1 LLPALAGRLEHRRGK
16 AAHPSTSLLDER
28 RAADPTGMVDR
39 LRTRL
44 PRTDRTLKLLLGT
57 SWIAG
62 RVGIEARGR
71 DARPDF
77 GRFFARHQRLALTV
91 ALAALAWGAVYLTWR
106 VGWTGPGTSPI
117 TFTMLLVTELYGLW
131 ALGTLTWFSWKRTAV
146 TRPQISS
153 HPTVD
158 VYVCTYDEPEEVV
171 LATLAGCRAL
181 RYPHTTY
188 LLDDGRRENMREL
201 AQLAGATYLTRP
213 DNAHAKAGNINAAL
227 PRTDGELVFM
237 LDADHV
243 PMPDALDA
251 LVGYFED
258 PQVGL
263 VQSPHDFS
271 NQDSVQHY
279 AVGRHEQ
286 SLFYHVVCPG
296 KDRHGAAYWC
306 GSAALMRRGALLGI
320 GGVAT
325 ETIAEDF
332 HTTIRLQRHGWS
344 SRYHDEVLV
353 QGLAPH
359 DLDGYLLQRDR
370 WSRGNLA
377 VFTLPESPLRADELT
392 PLQRFSYFASLAA
405 YLAPPMRLLLLVT
418 LALVLWAGW
427 LPMRI
432 DTLAL
437 ALLWLPAVTLNVA
450 AGSALA
456 RGYMRVAETTHYE
469 LLTMGI
475 YTRAL
480 RCVVFPGRTAFKVTP
495 KEGIDLG
502 GTHALARLKMA
513 CALALAL
520 AAGVIMRL
528 LDFFGIGPLPDL
540 PPVAEVII
548 PLLALIELRRVLR
561 TLVLVAGRR
570 QRRLI
575 YRFEGEAP
583 ALCLTPGGSVP
594 GRLLD
599 ANAAGLGLLMSAAI
613 DVGTQVPVR
622 LQLEDSEGATR
633 DVHLRAEVR
642 SCRSSD
648 DGFVVGTRIVE
659 LEPAARIALM
669 EWCYVVC
676 SHQEVRGTR
685 PGTRPVEPAELPAT
699 RQPRVPQPAASL
711 EPLIDAAV

>member
-1 LLPALAGRLEHRRGK
+1 MDGGEQ
-16 AAHPSTSLLDER
+16 T
-28 RAADPTGMVDR
+28 RA
-39 LRTRL
+39 
-44 PRTDRTLKLLLGT
+44 
-57 SWIAG
+57 
-62 RVGIEARGR
+62 
-71 DARPDF
+71 
-77 GRFFARHQRLALTV
+77 GRFFDRHPRLLRALALI
-91 ALAALAWGAVYLTWR
+91 ALLWGVGYLTWR
-106 VGWTGPGTSPI
+106 VGWSGQGASPLA
-117 TFTMLLVTELYGLW
+117 FAMLLATELYGLY
-131 ALGTLTWFSWKRTAV
+131 ALAVLTWFSWS
-146 TRPQISS
+146 RPGVRRPE
-153 HPTVD
+153 PTPGRAVD
-158 VYVCTYDEPEEVV
+158 VYICTYDEPEEVV

-201 AQLAGATYLTRP
+201 AELTGAFYLTRP
-213 DNAHAKAGNINAAL
+213 DNSHAKAGNINAAL
-227 PRTDGELVFM
+227 PRTESDLVFM

-243 PMPDALDA
+243 PMPDALGA

-258 PQVGL
+258 PKVGL

-286 SLFYHVVCPG
+286 SLFYHVICPG
-296 KDRHGAAYWC
+296 KDRHGAAFWC
-306 GSAALMRRGALLGI
+306 GSAAVIRREALLGI

-332 HTTIRLQRHGWS
+332 HTTIRMQRNGWT

-377 VFTLPESPLRADELT
+377 VFTLPESPLRSSELK
-392 PLQRFSYFASLAA
+392 PLQRLSYFASLAA

-427 LPMRI
+427 LPMRV
-432 DTLAL
+432 DWLSLAI
-437 ALLWLPAVTLNVA
+437 LWLPAVALNLA

-469 LLTMGI
+469 LMTMGI
-475 YTRAL
+475 YARAL
-480 RCVVFPGRTAFKVTP
+480 RCAIVPGKTAFKVTP

-502 GTHALARLKMA
+502 GTHALGRLKIA
-513 CALALAL
+513 CALAVVLAVGIAMRVL
-520 AAGVIMRL
+520 DLFGV
-528 LDFFGIGPLPDL
+528 GPLPDL
-540 PPVAEVII
+540 PPIAEGII
-548 PLLALIELRRVLR
+548 PLLALVELRRILR
-561 TLVLVAGRR
+561 TLVLVSGRR

-575 YRFEGEAP
+575 YRFEGDAP
-583 ALCLTPGGSVP
+583 ALCLSPSGSIP

-599 ANAAGLGLLMSAAI
+599 ANAAGLGLLVTASLE
-613 DVGTQVPVR
+613 VGAQVPVR
-622 LQLEDSEGATR
+622 LQLEDSEGESR
-633 DVHLRAEVR
+633 DVHVLTEVR
-642 SCRSSD
+642 SCRPSG
-648 DGFVVGTRIVE
+648 DGYMLGARIVE
-659 LEPAARIALM
+659 LEPGARVALM

-685 PGTRPVEPAELPAT
+685 PGERSAAEPAALPVA
-699 RQPRVPQPAASL
+699 PRRLVPQPAASI
-711 EPLIDAAV
+711 EPAPADAALA

>member
-1 LLPALAGRLEHRRGK
+1 MLGRL
-16 AAHPSTSLLDER
+16 
-28 RAADPTGMVDR
+28 RA
-39 LRTRL
+39 RL
-44 PRTDRTLKLLLGT
+44 PRADRTLRVLLGT

-62 RVGIEARGR
+62 RVGTEARGR
-71 DARPDF
+71 DARPAY
-77 GRFFARHQRLALTV
+77 GRFFERHQRLAAAF
-91 ALAALAWGAVYLTWR
+91 ALAAMAWGAVYLTWR
-106 VGWTGPGTSPI
+106 VGWTGDGASPV
-117 TFTMLLVTELYGLW
+117 TFTMLLVTELYGFW
-131 ALGTLTWFSWKRTAV
+131 ALGTLTWFSWRHPKV
-146 TRPQISS
+146 TRPPIHSQ
-153 HPTVD
+153 PTVD

-201 AQLAGATYLTRP
+201 AELTGAVYMTRP

-227 PRTDGELVFM
+227 PRTEGDLVFM

-243 PMPDALDA
+243 PMPDALQA
-251 LVGYFED
+251 LLGYFED

-286 SLFYHVVCPG
+286 SLFYHVICPG
-296 KDRHGAAYWC
+296 KDRHGAAFWC
-306 GSAALMRRGALLGI
+306 GSAAVIRREALIGI

-332 HTTIRLQRHGWS
+332 HTTIRLQRHGWT

-377 VFTLPESPLRADELT
+377 VFTLPESPLRAKELK
-392 PLQRFSYFASLAA
+392 PSQRLSYFVSLAS

-427 LPMRI
+427 LPMQVTWT
-432 DTLAL
+432 TLAI
-437 ALLWLPAVTLNVA
+437 LWLPAVALNLA

-456 RGYMRVAETTHYE
+456 RGYMRIAETTHYE
-469 LLTMGI
+469 LMTMGI

-480 RCVVFPGRTAFKVTP
+480 RCVVFPGKTAFKVTP

-502 GTHALARLKMA
+502 GTHALGRLKMA
-513 CALALAL
+513 CALAAVLAVGIVMRAL
-520 AAGVIMRL
+520 DLWGV
-528 LDFFGIGPLPDL
+528 GPLPDL
-540 PPVAEVII
+540 PPIAKVVI
-548 PLLALIELRRVLR
+548 PLLALIELRRILR

-583 ALCLTPGGSVP
+583 ALCLTPGGSIP
-594 GRLLD
+594 GRLQD
-599 ANAAGLGLLMSAAI
+599 ANAAGLGLNVTAPIEA
-613 DVGTQVPVR
+613 GARVPIR
-622 LQLEDSEGATR
+622 LQLEDSEGTTR
-633 DVHLRAEVR
+633 DVHVVAEVR
-642 SCRSSD
+642 SCRPAG
-648 DGFVVGTRIVE
+648 DGFVLGTRIVE
-659 LEPAARIALM
+659 LEPAARVALM

-676 SHQEVRGTR
+676 SHQEVRGRR
-685 PGTRPVEPAELPAT
+685 PGARPEEPTVLPRAAEPL
-699 RQPRVPQPAASL
+699 VPQPAASL
-711 EPLIDAAV
+711 EPVAAQ